1 MAVTTSRTNGS
12 HEPES
17 QLTTAGRR
25 DYTTDGTTSGQ
36 MVGSPDERRAVRRR
50 SVLRAAGAGVAGLV
64 PAASGAAAAS
74 GRQPDT
80 SADWSARLP
89 QHVRVATRNLGL
101 GARLYGF
108 VDTDT
113 LRIDPEQVYE
123 RYQQV
128 RSTAPPARM
137 AAIASG
143 LADDLPAVV
152 GLQEVARIRRG
163 PNDYAGG
170 SEPNARREVYDFL
183 DLLTTALESE
193 LDRYDFD
200 VGYRVAAVSQNL
212 DEEFPAE
219 GPDDERFDIRLTDR
233 DVVLVRDDLA
243 VRRTDDGTYGLNVS
257 ATLEDGTRVSVK
269 RGYALATVEL
279 EGAPFTF
286 VTTHLAVASRI
297 IREAQAE
304 ELAGL
309 AERRDGPVLV
319 AGDLNT
325 TPEGD
330 RSAAYERLTDAGLED
345 VWAAVTDD
353 PGPTCCQGELMRNER
368 SRLGI
373 RVDHV
378 LSAGPVVPL
387 AARRTGADPDD
398 RIEATTPDGEV
409 RLWPSDHAGVVADV
423 RVEPRTRAPV
433 PVLRRLLFG

>member
-1 MAVTTSRTNGS
+1 
-12 HEPES
+12 
-17 QLTTAGRR
+17 
-25 DYTTDGTTSGQ
+25 
-36 MVGSPDERRAVRRR
+36 MVGSPDGRRTVRRR

-64 PAASGAAAAS
+64 PATSTAAAA
-74 GRQPDT
+74 PDRRADA

-108 VDTDT
+108 VDTDS
-113 LRIDPEQVYE
+113 LRLDPEQVYE
-123 RYQQV
+123 RYRQV
-128 RSTAPPARM
+128 RSTAPPDRM
-137 AAIASG
+137 RAIASG

-163 PNDYAGG
+163 PNDYTGG
-170 SEPNARREVYDFL
+170 SEPDAQETVYDFL
-183 DLLTTALESE
+183 DLLTTALDEE

-200 VGYRVAAVSQNL
+200 VGYRVAAVSRNL

-219 GPDDERFDIRLTDR
+219 GPDGERFDVRLTDR
-233 DVVLVRDDLA
+233 DVVLVRDDLT

-269 RGYALATVEL
+269 RGYALARVEL

-304 ELAGL
+304 ELAGI

-330 RSAAYERLTDAGLED
+330 QSAAYGRLTDAGLRD

-353 PGPTCCQGELMRNER
+353 PGPTCCQGELLRNER

-387 AARRTGADPDD
+387 AVRRTDTDPDD
-398 RIEATTPDGEV
+398 RIETTTPDGEA

-423 RVEPRTRAPV
+423 RVEPRTRDLAA
-433 PVLRRLLFG
+433 VLRGLLFG